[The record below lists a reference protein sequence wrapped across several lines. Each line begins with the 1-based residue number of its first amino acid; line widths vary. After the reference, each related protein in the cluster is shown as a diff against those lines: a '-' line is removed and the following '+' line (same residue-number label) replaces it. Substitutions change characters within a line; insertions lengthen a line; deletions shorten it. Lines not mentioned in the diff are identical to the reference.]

1 MPPWPLHSCT
11 GTIRGRGPP
20 VLALYVV
27 QLLQPGWTCKPA
39 DDVFIWR
46 GHRVFRLLGFPF
58 RTRAMKSSSAD
69 MDITWYYCGCAH
81 PNLTV
86 PSIRLPTHI
95 FVAHSGEPKSWSSL
109 RADPS
114 AARSIAWKEGPSDSH
129 PASPASK
136 ADCACVRVRSTPSR
150 YPDPKLE
157 LSDSTPK
164 YIRTQKPEF
173 SSDSS
178 GNIFWYQIIWN
189 TSNLRSFSFVHA
201 DHFVHFLTKPW
212 QVKKNEGS
220 YWIT

>member
-129 PASPASK
+129 PASPAFESRL
-136 ADCACVRVRSTPSR
+136 CVRACPVDARPIPRSQARTIR
-150 YPDPKLE
+150 LH
-157 LSDSTPK
+157 TQN
-164 YIRTQKPEF
+164 IRTQLWNKNLSLVQTVQVIF
-173 SSDSS
+173 SDTKLYE
-178 GNIFWYQIIWN
+178 ILQTFALLVLYMQII
-189 TSNLRSFSFVHA
+189 LFIF
-201 DHFVHFLTKPW
+201 
-212 QVKKNEGS
+212 
-220 YWIT
+220 